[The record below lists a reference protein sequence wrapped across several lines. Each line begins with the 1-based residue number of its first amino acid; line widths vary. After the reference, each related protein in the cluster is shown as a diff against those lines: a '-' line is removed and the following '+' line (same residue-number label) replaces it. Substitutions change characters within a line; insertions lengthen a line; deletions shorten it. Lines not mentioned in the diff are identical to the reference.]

1 MKKKIGIA
9 LLLVSGVLAVY
20 LICFFGGAV
29 RFEKLCVDEEWY
41 YLITEGSRRSAYEAK
56 LLEALVF
63 DEQQLFFDA
72 SSDTFYYSLEEGSRS
87 AYNPRVEFRT
97 AADAFMEE
105 LGEVRVAVLGERITK
120 EDVRAARVFRLAA
133 YNDSFYHEYA
143 LVCTTLPLMN
153 IESDTQV
160 GDEDVPVHMTLFDN
174 RKGAAQRLTQSDGDM
189 HIRGGSTRTY
199 PKKGYKLSLTKESLG
214 NNVRLNKVSLLG
226 MRQDDDWI
234 LYAAYNDPEKIRNVF
249 SSVLWKNTC
258 AMDNAFGIDNGM
270 EYRYVELFLNGEYW
284 GLYALGYPI
293 DDLQL
298 SIDTSQGE
306 RLYKKSTW
314 DSEDYMLS
322 LPDIGV
328 AGYKADEDAGL
339 EVWTPLKEHFATL
352 HSDWA
357 DAQKMYAGID
367 IDNAI
372 DMYLFLNLIQGIDHV
387 GVINSLSAK
396 NLFLSFHK
404 KDGQEKV
411 LYTPWDMDITWGLQ
425 WTGDAETNLC
435 KAYGIPSSQNTVW
448 GLGNLPSL
456 ILNGD
461 DKVWGLILEKY
472 WTLREDLWSEENLNA
487 LIDGFEKDIYGSG
500 AFLRDMARWQD
511 GSYWDAKRGLT
522 DFRGFV
528 AARLRETDD
537 YYRRVETLVSGENA
551 TTNVYIVRSTQYKDF
566 LSGDFLVAV
575 NDRAFLENSDYR
587 EFLAYIGVDVERLL
601 DGAQFAVVHGAD
613 GTAEYFD
620 TLFVP
625 EGVDTCIGKVRLEK
639 DAEASG
645 SCRIFV
651 DDVLWRALDLRG
663 QNGIEVV
670 FDTGDLQEALRF
682 DFSKEYVMWSKL
694 CEDGAPAR
702 WCAEV
707 KNKGCDVL
715 IEIVNHDVIEDER
728 FLALLEGFGVDLP
741 QVSGRTD
748 FVAVDTDSGA
758 VTVLDDS
765 HDSGVRSDTVVGA
778 FSIFYND
785 EGGYG
790 VYLDGNECILVQPQ
804 ENVNADA
811 FADVRVSVFY
821 REPYEVVW
829 CPEFLYQ

>member
-1 MKKKIGIA
+1 MKKKIGIV

-20 LICFFGGAV
+20 LMCFFGGAV
-29 RFEKLCVDEEWY
+29 RFETLCVDEERY
-41 YLITEGSRRSAYEAK
+41 HMITDSRRYASGEE
-56 LLEALVF
+56 LLDELFF

-72 SSDTFYYSLEEGSRS
+72 SSDTFYYSLEEDSRS
-87 AYNPRVEFRT
+87 AYNPRVEIR
-97 AADAFMEE
+97 AADGMH
-105 LGEVRVAVLGERITK
+105 VAVLGERILP
-120 EDVRAARVFRLAA
+120 EDVRAAETMQLIA
-133 YNDSFYHEYA
+133 YNESAYREYH

-153 IESDTQV
+153 IESDTQI

-174 RKGAAQRLTQSDGDM
+174 SRGAAQRLTQSDGAM

-249 SSVLWKNTC
+249 SSALWKNTC
-258 AMDNAFGIDNGM
+258 AGDNALGIDNGM
-270 EYRYVELFLNGEYW
+270 EYRYVELFLNNEYW

-298 SIDTSQGE
+298 SIDASKNE

-322 LPDIGV
+322 LPDVGV
-328 AGYKADEDAGL
+328 AGYKTDEDADNA
-339 EVWTPLKEHFATL
+339 WSPLKEHFAAL
-352 HSDWA
+352 HAEWDNA
-357 DAQKMYAGID
+357 ERMYEGID
-367 IDNAI
+367 IDNAV

-396 NLFLSFHK
+396 NMFLSFHK
-404 KDGQEKV
+404 RDGREIA

-425 WTGDAETNLC
+425 WTGDAETNMC
-435 KAYGIPSSQNTVW
+435 KAYGIPCSQNTVW

-461 DKVWGLILEKY
+461 DEIWSLIFEKY
-472 WTLREDLWSEENLNA
+472 WKLREDLWSEENLNA
-487 LIDGFEKDIYGSG
+487 LLDGYEEDIYGSG
-500 AFLRDMARWQD
+500 AFLRDMERWEN
-511 GSYWDAKRGLT
+511 GSYWDADKGLT
-522 DFRGFV
+522 DFRAFV

-537 YYRRVETLVSGENA
+537 YYRRVEALVSGKDA
-551 TTNVYIVRSTQYKDF
+551 TTNVYIVRSAQYKDF
-566 LSGDFLVAV
+566 LNSDFLVAV
-575 NDRAFLENSDYR
+575 NDTAFLENSDYVD
-587 EFLAYIGVDVERLL
+587 FLSYIGVDIKRLK
-601 DGAQFAVVHGAD
+601 DGVRYAVVRGAD
-613 GTAEYFD
+613 KKAEYFES
-620 TLFVP
+620 LSLP
-625 EGVDTCIGKVRLEK
+625 EGVDTCIGNVRIEE

-651 DDVLWRALDLRG
+651 DHVLWRTLDLRG
-663 QNGIEVV
+663 QNGVELV
-670 FDTGDLQEALRF
+670 FDNRETQETLRF
-682 DFSKEYVMWSKL
+682 DFSREYIMWSKL
-694 CEDGAPAR
+694 CEDGEPAR

-715 IEIVNHDVIEDER
+715 IEIVNHDMIKDKR
-728 FLALLEGFGVDLP
+728 FLALLEEFGVDTS
-741 QVSGRTD
+741 QVSGHTD
-748 FVAVDTDSGA
+748 FIAVSNTGGGHSTILNDSHVSGA
-758 VTVLDDS
+758 
-765 HDSGVRSDTVVGA
+765 RFDTVVGA

-790 VYLDGNECILVQPQ
+790 VYMDGNECILVQPQ
-804 ENVNADA
+804 ENEY
-811 FADVRVSVFY
+811 ADVRVSVFY

-829 CPEFLYQ
+829 CPEFCYD